1 MNNTMDME
9 ENIYSSS
16 LGESKFA
23 DDTIEMSGNF
33 FSQVGACVKL
43 ILKSPMFIHDNS
55 SSP

>member
-1 MNNTMDME
+1 MDME

-43 ILKSPMFIHDNS
+43 VLISSMYIHDNFY
-55 SSP
+55 SP